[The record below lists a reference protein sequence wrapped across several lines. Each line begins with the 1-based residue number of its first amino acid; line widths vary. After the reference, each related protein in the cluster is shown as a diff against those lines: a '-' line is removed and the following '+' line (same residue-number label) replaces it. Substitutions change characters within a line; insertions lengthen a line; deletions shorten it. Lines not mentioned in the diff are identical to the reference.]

1 MTFNFKKLPDLQ
13 LFKNKVSNNT
23 TSFRLQ
29 EPTSA
34 NKETKNLVFLHGFNG
49 SSKSWFYQFTHF
61 DKHKIIAKGYDA
73 VYGVGLPNFDKIYQ
87 PMEKQGGPVLSQLEV
102 NGRQSLCIA
111 DSNFVML
118 QFLLNYEWH
127 ACKDKRS
134 TPVDTISSMLQV
146 KRSIIP
152 LMVDILPKLLHT
164 NFTRTIFEQYKKSNW
179 CDHTTWRSIK
189 NNIRNT
195 KFG

>member
-1 MTFNFKKLPDLQ
+1 
-13 LFKNKVSNNT
+13 
-23 TSFRLQ
+23 
-29 EPTSA
+29 
-34 NKETKNLVFLHGFNG
+34 
-49 SSKSWFYQFTHF
+49 
-61 DKHKIIAKGYDA
+61 
-73 VYGVGLPNFDKIYQ
+73 
-87 PMEKQGGPVLSQLEV
+87 MEKQGGPVLSQLEV
-102 NGRQSLCIA
+102 NGRHSLCIA

-179 CDHTTWRSIK
+179 CDYTTWRSIK
-189 NNIRNT
+189 NNIRNN